1 MTRATLSP
9 RTDRILIVFD
19 IAIVLLFALFLWAP
33 WDRIVAATGSSVT
46 MTWLALPWFVL
57 ATTGTIAGTRGQG
70 VARRLPRSRDGKVT
84 PCCLSLL
91 ALR

>member
-1 MTRATLSP
+1 MTRATPSP

-46 MTWLALPWFVL
+46 MTWLALPVTL
-57 ATTGTIAGTRGQG
+57 ARHGVHLETATIAVTVCALI
-70 VARRLPRSRDGKVT
+70 VA
-84 PCCLSLL
+84 
-91 ALR
+91 AL